1 MNFGGGPSKKELL
14 ETIESQKKQLL
25 NYQARLKDVV
35 IAYKSLINEKEALEA
50 SLKVLSASHEAD
62 IGLNGAQAPFVVPSS
77 SSFPS
82 SSSLPSN
89 SSFPSSSSLPSGSSP
104 PSSSPHV
111 DPMDDKSSVH
121 SEDSMGTAASVDT
134 TTSLGSTKG
143 EQGPEDEKHAAA
155 VKSDEGNG
163 SEVGTGTS
171 NSNGDVPCAAIEAD
185 KRVLQLKSQLATLT
199 SALSTVT
206 QEKSRMEASYQA
218 DKKKMK
224 QDLDDA
230 IKKAE
235 DETDRLETEL
245 RVVQEQLAETKAR
258 LITQQ
263 HDRAQEQSDHA
274 VMLRELQKLL
284 QSERALRQDAELKL
298 EETREALAGR
308 VCMADRA
315 EGYELQIKQ
324 LSQEVEELKRELQ
337 AVQEERKKPDP
348 RVQDLQEEMANLK
361 SHFQAQLLQEMRKTA
376 QAEEQ
381 LRQHA
386 QMEEQR
392 VADLEGQV
400 SEVSGLLGTYEK
412 AKQKD
417 QMVIQKLKDRIVQLD
432 QENKTLA
439 IAASSR
445 SPADVNVEEANLDV
459 NVLKDKMEKLKK
471 LLQVAAKKSQP
482 TLDIEKLCEL
492 ELPKGTEAGD
502 GEKATALYYQ
512 QELKQ
517 LKEEF
522 ERYKMRAQVVL
533 KNKSAKDGNL
543 AKELEEAQEQL
554 ADLKEKYVVLQL
566 SSEEVE
572 KQHQLDMEAKRQEF
586 CQLQQLHRQELERCQ
601 LEYRER
607 ALKLEEEM
615 HKQRDRALAV
625 LAEKDQELEQLR
637 SVMLPYTGLQG
648 SKNYMTAGTDTASH
662 DPSANGST
670 EILPQALHLSSNAE
684 PTFILYAEQL
694 ARKEVE
700 IVALRKQKHKLE
712 MQVHQLQERVLVE
725 EERHREEVS
734 ALQNEIQ
741 KNVRDKSREG
751 ANLEYLKNIVYKF
764 LTLPDSLGRQQTLT
778 AILTIL
784 HFSPEEKQAV
794 RKQSAHNSWW
804 LAGKR

>member
-1 MNFGGGPSKKELL
+1 GS
-14 ETIESQKKQLL
+14 ESGISTSSG
-25 NYQARLKDVV
+25 DV
-35 IAYKSLINEKEALEA
+35 
-50 SLKVLSASHEAD
+50 
-62 IGLNGAQAPFVVPSS
+62 SS
-77 SSFPS
+77 
-82 SSSLPSN
+82 
-89 SSFPSSSSLPSGSSP
+89 
-104 PSSSPHV
+104 
-111 DPMDDKSSVH
+111 
-121 SEDSMGTAASVDT
+121 AAS
-134 TTSLGSTKG
+134 
-143 EQGPEDEKHAAA
+143 
-155 VKSDEGNG
+155 
-163 SEVGTGTS
+163 
-171 NSNGDVPCAAIEAD
+171 EAD
-185 KRVLQLKSQLATLT
+185 KRVLQLKTQLATLT

-235 DETDRLETEL
+235 DETEKWETEL
-245 RVVQEQLAETKAR
+245 KSVQEQLAETKAR

-284 QSERALRQDAELKL
+284 QNERTLRQDAELKL

-308 VCMADRA
+308 ACMAERA

-324 LSQEVEELKRELQ
+324 LSQEVEDLKRELQ
-337 AVQEERKKPDP
+337 AVQEENKKPDP
-348 RVQDLQEEMANLK
+348 RIQDLQEEMASLK
-361 SHFQAQLLQEMRKTA
+361 NHFQVQLLQEMRKAA

-386 QMEEQR
+386 QMEERR

-400 SEVSGLLGTYEK
+400 SEVSELLGTYEK
-412 AKQKD
+412 TKQKD
-417 QMVIQKLKDRIVQLD
+417 QAIIQKLKDRIVQLD
-432 QENKTLA
+432 LENKTLA

-445 SPADVNVEEANLDV
+445 SPVDVQVEEANLDV

-471 LLQVAAKKSQP
+471 LLQAAAKKSQP
-482 TLDIEKLCEL
+482 ALDIEKLCEL

-554 ADLKEKYVVLQL
+554 ADLKEKYVALQL
-566 SSEEVE
+566 ASDEME
-572 KQHQLDMEAKRQEF
+572 KQHQQDVEAKKQELS
-586 CQLQQLHRQELERCQ
+586 QLQQIHRQELERCQ
-601 LEYRER
+601 LDYRER

-637 SVMLPYTGLQG
+637 SVTLPYGPQG
-648 SKNYMTAGTDTASH
+648 SKNYLASGA
-662 DPSANGST
+662 DVTSNDSPGNDSS
-670 EILPQALHLSSNAE
+670 EILPQALHLSATSE
-684 PTFILYAEQL
+684 PTFFLYAEQL

-712 MQVHQLQERVLVE
+712 MQVHQLQEKILVE
-725 EERHREEVS
+725 EEKHREEVS
-734 ALQNEIQ
+734 ALQSEIE
-741 KNVRDKSREG
+741 KNFRDKSREG
-751 ANLEYLKNIVYKF
+751 ANLEYLKNIVYRF

-784 HFSPEEKQAV
+784 HFSPEEKQAIT
-794 RKQSAHNSWW
+794 KQSAYGSWW
-804 LAGKR
+804 LSGKR

>member
-1 MNFGGGPSKKELL
+1 MEKFGMNFGGGPSKKDLL

-25 NYQARLKDVV
+25 QYQVRLKDVV
-35 IAYKSLINEKEALEA
+35 RAYKSLLKEKEALEA
-50 SLKVLSASHEAD
+50 SLKVLSVSHEAD
-62 IGLNGAQAPFVVPSS
+62 VGLSGAQPVSVSSCS
-77 SSFPS
+77 SSFA
-82 SSSLPSN
+82 
-89 SSFPSSSSLPSGSSP
+89 
-104 PSSSPHV
+104 
-111 DPMDDKSSVH
+111 DCADDRSSVH
-121 SEDSMGTAASVDT
+121 SEDSVGTATSADTAAS
-134 TTSLGSTKG
+134 LASTKG
-143 EQGPEDEKHAAA
+143 EAGPEDDKLVAAA
-155 VKSDEGNG
+155 SSVKSEETSG
-163 SEVGTGTS
+163 SESGMSTS
-171 NSNGDVPCAAIEAD
+171 SGDVPSAASEAD
-185 KRVLQLKSQLATLT
+185 KRVLQLKTQLATLT
-199 SALSTVT
+199 SALATVT

-218 DKKKMK
+218 DKRKMK

-230 IKKAE
+230 VKKAE
-235 DETDRLETEL
+235 DETEKLEAEL
-245 RVVQEQLAETKAR
+245 KCVQEQLAETKAR

-284 QSERALRQDAELKL
+284 QSERASRQDAELKL
-298 EETREALAGR
+298 EETREMLAGR
-308 VCMADRA
+308 ACMAERA

-324 LSQEVEELKRELQ
+324 LSQEVEDLKRELQ
-337 AVQEERKKPDP
+337 AVQEENKKPDP
-348 RVQDLQEEMANLK
+348 RIQDLQEEMASLK
-361 SHFQAQLLQEMRKTA
+361 SHFQVQLLQEMKKAA

-386 QMEEQR
+386 QMEERR

-400 SEVSGLLGTYEK
+400 SEVSELLGTYEK

-417 QMVIQKLKDRIVQLD
+417 QVIIQKLKDRIVQLD
-432 QENKTLA
+432 VENKTLA

-445 SPADVNVEEANLDV
+445 APGDAHVEEANLDV

-471 LLQVAAKKSQP
+471 LLQAAAKKSET

-492 ELPKGTEAGD
+492 EVPKGTEAGD
-502 GEKATALYYQ
+502 GEKATAVYYQ

-533 KNKSAKDGNL
+533 KNKSTKDINL
-543 AKELEEAQEQL
+543 AKDLEEAQEQL

-566 SSEEVE
+566 ASDEME
-572 KQHQLDMEAKRQEF
+572 KQHQQDMEAKKQELS
-586 CQLQQLHRQELERCQ
+586 QLQQIHRQELERCQ
-601 LEYRER
+601 LDYRER
-607 ALKLEEEM
+607 ALRLEEEM

-637 SVMLPYTGLQG
+637 AVTLPYGLQG
-648 SKNYMTAGTDTASH
+648 SKNYLVSDGACKDSPGDDS
-662 DPSANGST
+662 S
-670 EILPQALHLSSNAE
+670 EILPQALHLSTTSE

-694 ARKEVE
+694 ARKEVD

-712 MQVHQLQERVLVE
+712 MQVHHLQERILVE
-725 EERHREEVS
+725 EEKHREEVT
-734 ALQNEIQ
+734 ALQSEIE
-741 KNVRDKSREG
+741 KNFRDKSREG
-751 ANLEYLKNIVYKF
+751 ANLEYLKNIVYRF
-764 LTLPDSLGRQQTLT
+764 LTLPDALGRQQTLT

-794 RKQSAHNSWW
+794 TKQSASSSWW

>member
-1 MNFGGGPSKKELL
+1 MEKFGMNFGGGPSKKDLL

-25 NYQARLKDVV
+25 QYQVRLKDVV
-35 IAYKSLINEKEALEA
+35 RAYKSLLKEKEALEA
-50 SLKVLSASHEAD
+50 SLKVLSVSHEAD
-62 IGLNGAQAPFVVPSS
+62 IGLSGAQPASVASSS
-77 SSFPS
+77 SSFADS
-82 SSSLPSN
+82 A
-89 SSFPSSSSLPSGSSP
+89 
-104 PSSSPHV
+104 
-111 DPMDDKSSVH
+111 DDRSSVH
-121 SEDSMGTAASVDT
+121 SEDSVGTATSADTAAS
-134 TTSLGSTKG
+134 LASTKG
-143 EQGPEDEKHAAA
+143 EPGPEDDKPTAATSSL
-155 VKSDEGNG
+155 KSEETSG
-163 SEVGTGTS
+163 SESGVSTS
-171 NSNGDVPCAAIEAD
+171 SGDVPSAASEAD
-185 KRVLQLKSQLATLT
+185 KRVLQLKTQLATLT

-235 DETDRLETEL
+235 GETEKL
-245 RVVQEQLAETKAR
+245 EAELKSVQEQLAETKAR

-284 QSERALRQDAELKL
+284 QNERALRQDAELKL
-298 EETREALAGR
+298 EETRETLAGR
-308 VCMADRA
+308 ACMADRA

-324 LSQEVEELKRELQ
+324 LSQEVEDLKRKLQ
-337 AVQEERKKPDP
+337 AVQEESNKPDP
-348 RVQDLQEEMANLK
+348 RVQDLQEEMASLK
-361 SHFQAQLLQEMRKTA
+361 NHFQVQLLQEMRKTA

-386 QMEEQR
+386 QMEERR

-400 SEVSGLLGTYEK
+400 SEVSELLGTYEK

-417 QMVIQKLKDRIVQLD
+417 QAVIQKLKDRIVQLD
-432 QENKTLA
+432 LENKTLA

-445 SPADVNVEEANLDV
+445 SPVDIHVEEANLDV

-471 LLQVAAKKSQP
+471 LLQAAAKKSQP
-482 TLDIEKLCEL
+482 ALDIEKLCEL

-533 KNKSAKDGNL
+533 KNKSAKDCNL

-566 SSEEVE
+566 SSDEME
-572 KQHQLDMEAKRQEF
+572 KQHRQDMEAKKQELS
-586 CQLQQLHRQELERCQ
+586 QLQQIHRQELERCQ
-601 LEYRER
+601 LDYRER

-637 SVMLPYTGLQG
+637 SVMLPYGLQG
-648 SKNYMTAGTDTASH
+648 SKNYLLSGTDVTSN
-662 DPSANGST
+662 DSSGNDSS
-670 EILPQALHLSSNAE
+670 EILPQALHLSATSE
-684 PTFILYAEQL
+684 PTFFLYAEQL

-712 MQVHQLQERVLVE
+712 MQVHQLQEKILVE
-725 EERHREEVS
+725 EEKHREEVS
-734 ALQNEIQ
+734 ALQSEIE
-741 KNVRDKSREG
+741 KNFRDKSREG
-751 ANLEYLKNIVYKF
+751 ANLEYLKNIVYRF

-784 HFSPEEKQAV
+784 HFSPEEKQTIT
-794 RKQSAHNSWW
+794 KQSTYSSWW
-804 LAGKR
+804 LSGKR

>member
-1 MNFGGGPSKKELL
+1 MDKFGMNFGGRPSKKDLL
-14 ETIESQKKQLL
+14 ETIESQKQQLL
-25 NYQARLKDVV
+25 QYQLRLKDVV
-35 IAYKSLINEKEALEA
+35 RAYKSLLKEKEALEA
-50 SLKVLSASHEAD
+50 SLKVLSVSHEVD
-62 IGLNGAQAPFVVPSS
+62 IGLSGAQPVSGAS
-77 SSFPS
+77 
-82 SSSLPSN
+82 
-89 SSFPSSSSLPSGSSP
+89 SGSSFAD
-104 PSSSPHV
+104 SA
-111 DPMDDKSSVH
+111 DDQSSVH
-121 SEDSMGTAASVDT
+121 SEDSTGTATSADTAAS
-134 TTSLGSTKG
+134 LASTKG
-143 EQGPEDEKHAAA
+143 EPGPEDDKPAAA
-155 VKSDEGNG
+155 SSSLKSEETSG
-163 SEVGTGTS
+163 SESGVSTS
-171 NSNGDVPCAAIEAD
+171 SGDVPPAASEAD
-185 KRVLQLKSQLATLT
+185 RRVLQLKTQLATLT
-199 SALSTVT
+199 SALATVT

-235 DETDRLETEL
+235 NETEKLETEL
-245 RVVQEQLAETKAR
+245 KSVQEQLAETKAR

-263 HDRAQEQSDHA
+263 HDRAQEQGDHA

-284 QSERALRQDAELKL
+284 QNERTLRQDVELKL
-298 EETREALAGR
+298 EETREALVGR
-308 VCMADRA
+308 ASVADRA
-315 EGYELQIKQ
+315 EGYELRIRQ
-324 LSQEVEELKRELQ
+324 LSQEVEDLKRELQ
-337 AVQEERKKPDP
+337 AVQEQNEKPDP
-348 RVQDLQEEMANLK
+348 RIQGLQEEMSSLK
-361 SHFQAQLLQEMRKTA
+361 NHFQAQLLQEMRKAA

-386 QMEEQR
+386 QNEERR

-400 SEVSGLLGTYEK
+400 SQVSELLGTYEK

-417 QMVIQKLKDRIVQLD
+417 QAVIQKLKDRIVQLD
-432 QENKTLA
+432 LENKTLA

-445 SPADVNVEEANLDV
+445 APADVHLEETNLDV

-482 TLDIEKLCEL
+482 ALDIEKLCEL
-492 ELPKGTEAGD
+492 ELPKGSEAGD

-554 ADLKEKYVVLQL
+554 ADLKEKYVALQL
-566 SSEEVE
+566 AAEDTE
-572 KQHQLDMEAKRQEF
+572 KRHQQAVEAKSKELSR
-586 CQLQQLHRQELERCQ
+586 LQQIHKQELERCQ

-637 SVMLPYTGLQG
+637 SLTLPYGLQG
-648 SKNYMTAGTDTASH
+648 SKNYLASGTNVMSSDS
-662 DPSANGST
+662 PGSDSS
-670 EILPQALHLSSNAE
+670 EILPQALHLSASSE
-684 PTFILYAEQL
+684 PTFFLYAEQL

-700 IVALRKQKHKLE
+700 IGALRKQKHKLE
-712 MQVHQLQERVLVE
+712 MQVHQLQEKILVE
-725 EERHREEVS
+725 EEKHREEVS
-734 ALQNEIQ
+734 TLHSEIE
-741 KNVRDKSREG
+741 KNFRDKSREG
-751 ANLEYLKNIVYKF
+751 ANLEYLKNIVYRF

-784 HFSPEEKQAV
+784 HFSPEEKQAIA
-794 RKQSAHNSWW
+794 KQSASGGWW
-804 LAGKR
+804 LSGKR